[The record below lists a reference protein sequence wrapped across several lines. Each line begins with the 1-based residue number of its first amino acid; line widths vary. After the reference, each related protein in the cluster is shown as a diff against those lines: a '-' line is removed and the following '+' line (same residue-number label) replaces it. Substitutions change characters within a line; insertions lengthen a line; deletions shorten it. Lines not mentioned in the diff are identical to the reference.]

1 MLLLLSFVGREWC
14 PFVQVGK
21 ALPLRCSLYVNFTH
35 LRGLSLNAIGYIRV
49 SSEEQSDSQL
59 SLDAQRAQIEAYC
72 QFKQLNLIEILSDEA
87 ISGGKPIQD
96 RPSGSLLFSKL
107 QENSVGSVVATK
119 LDRMFRN
126 ALDCLTVNQLFTDAG
141 ISLHLLDLNVDTSNA
156 MGKAFLTIA
165 AAFAELELNRGKE
178 RTRDALKALSD
189 RGVALGAVPYGMTE
203 DRSQDMRVFVTD
215 SVEQQTLELMFT
227 LRQNGL
233 TYEQVA
239 TELNRCGVLTKSGKT
254 QWRRGTVHRILRRH
268 DGKETLKADE
278 IS

>member
-1 MLLLLSFVGREWC
+1 M
-14 PFVQVGK
+14 
-21 ALPLRCSLYVNFTH
+21 
-35 LRGLSLNAIGYIRV
+35 NAIGYIRV

-72 QFKQLNLIEILSDEA
+72 QFKQLNLIEVLSDEA

-268 DGKETLKADE
+268 HGKETLKADE